1 MGLRDEKEA
10 LTEFM
15 RIKTP
20 EIFASDKYLEEH
32 ALKI

>member
-1 MGLRDEKEA
+1 MGLKDEKEA

>member
-10 LTEFM
+10 LIEFL

-32 ALKI
+32 AIKL